1 MSNHT
6 IQWASSTTRTFVA
19 KNPENSERPTE
30 RPESSIPGL
39 LRAVKLKTETDI
51 NKDVSSN

>member
-1 MSNHT
+1 MSDHT